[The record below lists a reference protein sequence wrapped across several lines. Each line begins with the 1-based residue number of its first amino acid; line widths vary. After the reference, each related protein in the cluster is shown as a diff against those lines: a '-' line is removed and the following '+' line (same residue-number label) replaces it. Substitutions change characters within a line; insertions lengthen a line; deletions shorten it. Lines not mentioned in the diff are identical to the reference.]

1 MIIDFHT
8 HIFPVKI
15 ANKTIEAL
23 AKKADIPPYSD
34 GTAKGLLDKMNE
46 ADVDISVTLPVMT
59 SPTQFDSINRFA
71 AEINKEFEGK
81 QRRLISFAGIHPL
94 CEDLEAKMEWIAS
107 CGFLGVK
114 IHPDYQGTY
123 IDDDG
128 YIRILRAAKALD
140 LTVVTHSGIDVG
152 FRNEGARCSPERV
165 KKVIEKI
172 GHSKFV
178 LAHYGASE
186 LFDEVYNTL
195 AGLDVY
201 FDTAY
206 ILRYIDRETFVR
218 ILEKHGEDKI
228 LFASDSPWSSIE
240 NDVNIIKSFDLGKN
254 TEEKIFSLNAKKLL
268 GI

>member
-8 HIFPVKI
+8 HIFPDKI

-23 AKKADIPPYSD
+23 ARKADISPFSD
-34 GTAKGLLDKMNE
+34 GTTNGLLAKMTE
-46 ADVDISVTLPVMT
+46 ADVDISITLPVMT

-71 AEINKEFEGK
+71 LEVNKSFEDK

-94 CEDLEAKMEWIAS
+94 CENLEAKMEWIAS

-128 YIRILRAAKALD
+128 YISILRAAKELD

-152 FRNEGARCSPERV
+152 FRAEGARCSPERV
-165 KKVIEKI
+165 KRVIEKI

-186 LFDEVYNTL
+186 LFDEVYTTL

-206 ILRYIDRETFVR
+206 ILRYIDRDTFVR
-218 ILEKHGEDKI
+218 ILERHGEDKI

-240 NDVNIIKSFDLGKN
+240 NDVNIIRSFDLGKN
-254 TEEKIFSLNAKKLL
+254 TEEKIFSLNAKRLL